1 MKKFLALF
9 MVLLTILSCSATE
22 NDVPQPASASDG
34 TLFNGKKVLVAYF
47 SWGGTTRRMA
57 ETIENVTKGDIF
69 EIEPVVPYPTSYT
82 PCTEVALEERDSNA
96 RPAIKNS
103 VANWEEYDVIF
114 LGGPV
119 WWHTAP
125 MILHTFAESY
135 DFEGKTV
142 VPFCTYASTYR
153 DETLQAIVD
162 MTPEAE
168 HLEGLG
174 TTGSTSGVEA
184 WVNRISAVWEKSHP
198 NNNAGI
204 EDVSV
209 DLNSNDVTIYDL
221 NGRIIKDTTTLKGIF
236 IVKSPAK
243 TYKVVL

>member
-1 MKKFLALF
+1 MKKFFALF

-22 NDVPQPASASDG
+22 NDVPQLASASDG

-69 EIEPVVPYPTSYT
+69 EIEPVVPYPTAYT
-82 PCTEVALEERDSNA
+82 PCTEVALEEKNNNA
-96 RPAIKNS
+96 RPEIKNR
-103 VANWEEYDVIF
+103 VENWADYDIVFI
-114 LGGPV
+114 GCPV
-119 WWHTAP
+119 WWWTTP
-125 MILHTFAESY
+125 MIIHTFAESY

-142 VPFCTYASTYR
+142 VPFCTYAATYR

-184 WVNRISAVWEKSHP
+184 WVNRISAVWEESHP
-198 NNNAGI
+198 DNNAGI
-204 EDVSV
+204 DDVSV
-209 DLNSNDVTIYDL
+209 DLNSNDVKIYNL